1 MLDLVKKAALAGV
14 GAASLTV
21 EKAEE
26 LARELV
32 VKGKMTELEGR
43 KFVAEMKSRAE
54 ESKDSLK
61 QYAENAAE
69 QIVGKM
75 NLVQVDEMR
84 ALAQEVERLRAEIE
98 EMKRS

>member
-43 KFVAEMKSRAE
+43 KFVAEMQSRAE